1 MEHAMIDEEL
11 LRLAGLPVYQNKMF
25 ATAAAATDCPRGDLL
40 LVQNGRTGL
49 VYNASF
55 DQNLIA
61 YDDSY
66 QNEQGFSHAFRSHLD
81 AVSDLVDRHFADA
94 TIMELGCGKGAFLE
108 LLRLRGHDAI
118 GIDPAYEGD
127 AYYIVRARFERGT
140 DIRADAIVMRH
151 TLEHIADP
159 VAFLRNVREANGGSG
174 KIYIEVPCLDWILN
188 HKAWF
193 DFFYEHVNYF
203 RLGDFNRI
211 FGHVIESGRLF
222 GGQYLYVF
230 ADLATLQDP
239 AAAGE
244 PCRVSIPTDL
254 FDRIDAAMLTT
265 RNAGCHVVWG
275 GAAKGVMFAHHAQ
288 QRGISLDF
296 AIDINPAKQE
306 MHLAGTGLKVL
317 SPQHGLQRL
326 DAGDNVFVMNS
337 NYLGEI
343 ATLGGDHLNYITV
356 DQK

>member
-1 MEHAMIDEEL
+1 VIDREL

-25 ATAAAATDCPRGDLL
+25 ATAEAAAHCPRGDLL
-40 LVQNGRTGL
+40 LVQDGRTGL
-49 VYNASF
+49 VHNARF
-55 DQNLIA
+55 NPDLLA
-61 YDDSY
+61 YDESY
-66 QNEQGFSHAFRSHLD
+66 QNEQGLSHAFRSHLD
-81 AVSDLVDRHFADA
+81 AVLDLVDRHFADA

-127 AYYIVRARFERGT
+127 ADYIVRAHFEPGT

-159 VAFLRNVREANGGSG
+159 LAFLQSVREANGGSG
-174 KIYIEVPCLDWILN
+174 KIYIEVPCLDWILD

-203 RLGDFNRI
+203 RLGDFNRM
-211 FGHVIESGRLF
+211 FGNVIESGRLF
-222 GGQYLYVF
+222 GGQYLYAF
-230 ADLATLQDP
+230 ADLATLRDP
-239 AAAGE
+239 AVAGE
-244 PCRVSIPTDL
+244 APRVSIPADL
-254 FDRIDAAMLTT
+254 FDRIDAAVLPT
-265 RNAGCHVVWG
+265 RNARRQVVWG

-288 QRGISLDF
+288 QRGIPLDF
-296 AIDINPAKQE
+296 AIDINPAKQA

-317 SPQHGLQRL
+317 SPQQGLQRL

-343 ATLGGDHLNYITV
+343 SAIGGDHLNYITV
-356 DQK
+356 DQP